1 MLQSPTLIPKEVMQ
15 SLRAS
20 GFAFQTAI
28 REEIR
33 RHKGWIVHASEYPWL
48 DGMNRDSFLDI
59 VAIKGRFILAIEC
72 KKTGSEIF
80 TFLLPLGGTT
90 TGLVDD
96 FRGVQVQ
103 FFREQVRVNLHYETW
118 NIQPKSCSSEF
129 CVVGSRK
136 SGKDQGRLLEKDA
149 SVLVLATD
157 AFAKDTREHFK
168 LPDEELPRVVLPV
181 IVTNAEIYTARYEP
195 TKVSLETG
203 EFKEEPEDLES
214 PPWVRFHKSFT
225 ADNVGHRSVFVV
237 NATSFGG
244 FLEKFEMASH

>member
-1 MLQSPTLIPKEVMQ
+1 MAKIDETIPKEVMQ

-33 RHKGWIVHASEYPWL
+33 RHEGWNVHASEYPWL

-59 VAIKGRFILAIEC
+59 VAVKGRFILAIEC

-80 TFLLPLGGTT
+80 TFLLPLGGPS
-90 TGLVDD
+90 TGPVDD

-118 NIQPKSCSSEF
+118 NIQPRSCSSEF

-157 AFAKDTREHFK
+157 AFAKDTREHSK
-168 LPDEELPRVVLPV
+168 LADEELPRVVLPV

-214 PPWVRFHKSFT
+214 AHWVRFYKSFT
-225 ADNVGHRSVFVV
+225 ADKVGHRSVFVV
-237 NATSFGG
+237 NATSFGD
-244 FLEKFEMASH
+244 FLGKLEIAP